1 MSKFTILLLDDV
13 EANIY
18 SLKLMIEDNFDDI
31 NILTSLNAQ
40 DAMALLMENSVDLIL
55 SDIQMPEVDGFQF
68 AEYIKGIE
76 KTKDIPIIFITGI
89 YDKSEYQKKGYDL
102 GAVEYISKPID
113 DVLLSSKLKVYIDL
127 FDSLKTNEKE
137 LSKKNEMLI
146 HQSKMATIGEMIG
159 VIVHQLKQPLNIMS
173 LYCDDVKDS
182 YKYDEIDEKFI
193 DKFHQKTKEQIAF
206 MSTTID
212 DFSDFF
218 NPKKI
223 KKTFLLKDSIE
234 KILKI
239 LEKHLESNNI
249 NIDINVSNEQVF
261 GVDSELEQVILNI
274 VTNSKDAFNDRKI
287 EERNIKINSLEKG
300 KYTILMIEDNAGGI
314 KEEDIERIFDPYY
327 TTKDYGTGIGLYMV
341 KLVVQSSF
349 AGDLKLQN
357 TKEGIKFIIALS
369 NKSLID

>member
-1 MSKFTILLLDDV
+1 MNKFTILLLDDV
-13 EANIY
+13 EENIY

-40 DAMALLMENSVDLIL
+40 DAMALLMENDVDLIL

-76 KTKDIPIIFITGI
+76 KTKNIPIIFITGI
-89 YDKSEYQKKGYDL
+89 YDKNEYQKKGYEL

-127 FDSLKTNEKE
+127 FESLKQNEEE
-137 LSKKNEMLI
+137 LVKKNEMLI

-159 VIVHQLKQPLNIMS
+159 VISHQLKQPLNIMS
-173 LYCDDVKDS
+173 LYCNDVKDS
-182 YKYDEIDEKFI
+182 YKYDEIGDEFIEKFH
-193 DKFHQKTKEQIAF
+193 KKTKKQISF
-206 MSTTID
+206 MSETID
-212 DFSDFF
+212 GFTDFF

-223 KKTFLLKDSIE
+223 KKVFLLKESVE

-239 LEKHLESNNI
+239 LEKHLDSNNI
-249 NIDINVSNEQVF
+249 NIEMNIGNEEVF

-274 VTNSKDAFNDRKI
+274 ITNSKDAFNDRKI
-287 EERNIKINSLEKG
+287 ENRNIKINSLEKG

-314 KEEDIERIFDPYY
+314 KEEDIENIFDPYF

-341 KLVVQSSF
+341 KLVIKSSF
-349 AGDLKLQN
+349 SGDLKLQN
-357 TKEGIKFIIALS
+357 TKEGVKFIIAVP
-369 NKSLID
+369 NKLLVD